1 MCSVLAVASAGI
13 IAEPSYT
20 SYSSPIVQKSVYAAP
35 AHSSSF
41 TKTVSYTEPKIAY
54 AASPS
59 YASYDSHHYEPAHA
73 VIATPH
79 YEHGQSEQ
87 NIVRSA
93 HGTVSQISKSVDTPT
108 SSVRK
113 YVNTKVSDGYKT
125 VSYAPATTY
134 VQQPATYVQHQ
145 PTAYVQ
151 QQAYVQPAV
160 QKTYISQPATTYVQ
174 QPAVQKTYISQP
186 ATTYV
191 QQPAVQKTYIS
202 QPATYVQ
209 PAVQKTY
216 ISQPATTYVQQPA
229 VQKTFVSQPAVY
241 AQHAPVLAT
250 KVQYSPA
257 VEVAHFSYE
266 SPIAHYAW

>member
-1 MCSVLAVASAGI
+1 MAAASAGI

-20 SYSSPIVQKSVYAAP
+20 SYSAP

-41 TKTVSYTEPKIAY
+41 TKTVSYTEPKAAY
-54 AASPS
+54 VASPAVATYS
-59 YASYDSHHYEPAHA
+59 SYDPHHYAPSHA

-113 YVNTKVSDGYKT
+113 FVNTNVSDGYKT

-134 VQQPATYVQHQ
+134 VQQPAVLAKTAVVSQPAAYVHHQ

-151 QQAYVQPAV
+151 QPTTYVHQQPATYVHQQPAAYV
-160 QKTYISQPATTYVQ
+160 SQPATTYVHQ
-174 QPAVQKTYISQP
+174 QPAVQKTY
-186 ATTYV
+186 
-191 QQPAVQKTYIS
+191 
-202 QPATYVQ
+202 
-209 PAVQKTY
+209 
-216 ISQPATTYVQQPA
+216 
-229 VQKTFVSQPAVY
+229 VSQPAVY
-241 AQHAPVLAT
+241 AQHAPVVAA
-250 KVQYSPA
+250 KIHYSPA
-257 VEVAHFSYE
+257 VEVAHVSYE
-266 SPIAHYAW
+266 SPIAHYGW